1 MQQKI
6 FVKLLFITVI
16 YIQKVTIILTLMQ
29 MRPTI
34 KSWFNWYLSTL
45 SDGWQ
50 KKYFYWHY
58 YIKIIPCSL
67 KQIVYVKIRVSSP
80 CDAM

>member
-58 YIKIIPCSL
+58 YIKIIPCNL
-67 KQIVYVKIRVSSP
+67 KQIVF
-80 CDAM
+80 M

>member
-34 KSWFNWYLSTL
+34 KS
-45 SDGWQ
+45 
-50 KKYFYWHY
+50 
-58 YIKIIPCSL
+58 
-67 KQIVYVKIRVSSP
+67 
-80 CDAM
+80 